1 MYVIK
6 NVGKQ
11 TFLVLWMWK
20 EHVHSVNSTQERLGL
35 RTNTSR
41 MPGKLEKLTSLGH
54 GLGALLCFQAEVRQK
69 MVLKKDSFTLDH
81 GEGESRARVGRDSRQ
96 AD

>member
-20 EHVHSVNSTQERLGL
+20 EHVHSINSTQERLGL

-41 MPGKLEKLTSLGH
+41 MPRKLEKLTSLGH
-54 GLGALLCFQAEVRQK
+54 GLGALLCFQAENGIEGRFIYTG
-69 MVLKKDSFTLDH
+69 LWGR
-81 GEGESRARVGRDSRQ
+81 GEQSEGR
-96 AD
+96 